1 MRAVVVDWDITYPMN
16 SGKRLRT
23 LNLMLALADR
33 HDITYLSR
41 GVASTDA
48 AKAAKEFLGDH
59 GITTVYLDSPVPGKT
74 GVGYLGRIAK
84 NLLSPNPYAV
94 DVHQSPDFVR
104 RYRRFATENH
114 FDVWQFEW
122 TPYST
127 MLDGIAGIHRLIV
140 AHNVDSLIW
149 KRYYETETRPAHRVY
164 IRNQY
169 ERFVRF
175 EQRAFA
181 SADRVVSVSA
191 PDAELMRQMFGID
204 CVDVVDNGVDLK
216 TYSAIDRAADP
227 NEVLFLGSLDWRPNQ
242 DAIKVLLDDIFPKL
256 LAVRPAAKL
265 SIVGRNPPAWMT
277 AAVQRVSAGQSDPSI
292 QLHANVP
299 DVFPYLARAGM
310 MAVPLRIGGGS
321 RLKIIEALA
330 ARVPVVASAVAA
342 EGLDLTPDRDFAL
355 ADNADAMV
363 QSICHWIDDPDAAAR
378 SAAAGHDSTVRH
390 YGWDRLAC
398 RLETSW
404 IAACA
409 ATHDRAGVDSASRL
423 HRDPA
428 DVMS

>member
-1 MRAVVVDWDITYPMN
+1 MKAVVVDWDITYPMN

-23 LNLMLALADR
+23 LNLMLSLADR

-41 GVASTDA
+41 GVSSTDA
-48 AKAAKEFLGDH
+48 AKVAKEFLGDH
-59 GITTVYLDSPVPGKT
+59 GIKTVYLDSPVPGKI
-74 GVGYLGRIAK
+74 GAGYYGRIAK
-84 NLLSPNPYAV
+84 NLLSRNPYAV
-94 DVHQSPDFVR
+94 DVHQAADFVK
-104 RYRRFATENH
+104 RYRQFASENH

-127 MLDGIAGIHRLIV
+127 MLDGIAGVNRLIV

-149 KRYYETETRPAHRVY
+149 KRYYETETRPAHRIY
-164 IRNQY
+164 IKNQY
-169 ERFVRF
+169 KRFMHFER
-175 EQRAFA
+175 RAFA

-216 TYSAIDRAADP
+216 TYSAIERTPDP

-242 DAIKVLLDDIFPKL
+242 DAIKVLLEDIFPKL
-256 LAVRPAAKL
+256 FAVRPAAKL

-277 AAVQRVSAGQSDPSI
+277 AAVDRASFGQSKPSI
-292 QLHANVP
+292 ELHANVP
-299 DVFPYLARAGM
+299 DIFPYLSRAGM

-342 EGLDLTPDRDFAL
+342 EGLNLTPDSDFAL
-355 ADNADAMV
+355 ADDADAMV
-363 QSICHWIDDPDAAAR
+363 QKICDWIDHPNAAKR
-378 SAAAGHDSTVRH
+378 SAIAGHDSTVRH
-390 YGWDRLAC
+390 YGWDQLGC
-398 RLETSW
+398 LLESSW
-404 IAACA
+404 MNCA
-409 ATHDRAGVDSASRL
+409 RMNPSDGAVTRS

-428 DVMS
+428 DVLS

>member
-1 MRAVVVDWDITYPMN
+1 MKAVVVDWDITYPMN

-23 LNLMLALADR
+23 LNLMLALSDR

-48 AKAAKEFLGDH
+48 AMVAKEFLGDH
-59 GITTVYLDSPVPGKT
+59 GIKTVFLDSPVPGKT
-74 GVGYLGRIAK
+74 GAGYYGRIAK
-84 NLLSPNPYAV
+84 NLLSRNPYAV
-94 DVHQSPDFVR
+94 DVHQGADFVK
-104 RYRRFATENH
+104 RYRQFAVENH

-127 MLDGIAGIHRLIV
+127 MLDGIAGVNRLII

-149 KRYYETETRPAHRVY
+149 KRYYETETRPAHRIY
-164 IRNQY
+164 IKNQY
-169 ERFVRF
+169 ERFMRF

-204 CVDVVDNGVDLK
+204 RVDVVDNGVDLK
-216 TYSAIDRAADP
+216 TYSAIDRVPDP

-242 DAIKVLLDDIFPKL
+242 DAIKVLLEDIFPKL
-256 LAVRPAAKL
+256 LTVRPSAKL

-277 AAVQRVSAGQSDPSI
+277 AAVDRAAVGHATPSI
-292 QLHANVP
+292 ELHANVP
-299 DVFPYLARAGM
+299 DIFPYLSRAGM

-342 EGLDLTPDRDFAL
+342 EGLNLVPDHDFSL
-355 ADNADAMV
+355 ADDADAMV
-363 QSICHWIDDPDAAAR
+363 QKICDWIDDPNAAKR
-378 SAAAGHDSTVRH
+378 SAIAGHDSTVRH
-390 YGWDRLAC
+390 YGWDQLGC
-398 RLETSW
+398 LLESSW
-404 IAACA
+404 LDCA
-409 ATHDRAGVDSASRL
+409 RMHRNDTGDCVTRSQ
-423 HRDPA
+423 RDPA
-428 DVMS
+428 DVLS